1 MEVDGRKVRNR
12 LFAAAA
18 CCYCCREI
26 PSRDSCF
33 KWRQIFVADETTK
46 PNERGEN
53 KGQQHEKGER
63 RNEKEESN
71 LSIETNGEMK
81 LQLLLVKGGRGASEV
96 TATIL
101 MLFEAQMRT

>member
-53 KGQQHEKGER
+53 KGQQQER
-63 RNEKEESN
+63 EKEEMRRKKATYRSRQ
-71 LSIETNGEMK
+71 M
-81 LQLLLVKGGRGASEV
+81 VK
-96 TATIL
+96 
-101 MLFEAQMRT
+101 